1 MEKDNIMAINILGR
15 RSRIAAAA
23 ILIAAG
29 STVAG
34 LLGATPT
41 ANAADQYV
49 VIAVGLAN
57 DNPPVVSIGGMAI
70 GTDENQAGINAQTDC
85 VNRGGH
91 QCVREA
97 SAKNGCAAAAATDYG
112 QFAGASDP
120 VLANAQSAALSQLQ
134 GGHIVQSGC
143 TDPLQQQPPNQPPAP
158 KQGPTVSWDL
168 VPGGWVAHITDRS
181 AVTSQCTYASDRVN
195 RSFALQANA
204 TYDLKVVPAVP
215 LNKDYPVT
223 ITCDNGTSTQATH
236 HF

>member
-112 QFAGASDP
+112 QFAGRAT
-120 VLANAQSAALSQLQ
+120 QSLPTPKA
-134 GGHIVQSGC
+134 
-143 TDPLQQQPPNQPPAP
+143 PP
-158 KQGPTVSWDL
+158 
-168 VPGGWVAHITDRS
+168 
-181 AVTSQCTYASDRVN
+181 
-195 RSFALQANA
+195 
-204 TYDLKVVPAVP
+204 
-215 LNKDYPVT
+215 
-223 ITCDNGTSTQATH
+223 
-236 HF
+236 